1 VNLEELT
8 EFLNYLLS
16 ESDICNN
23 SKHPAAAN
31 SALRRTSIKT
41 DEPTENKQTPG

>member
-16 ESDICNN
+16 DRDICND
-23 SKHPAAAN
+23 KKYPAVN
-31 SALRRTSIKT
+31 SALRRTSIIIE
-41 DEPTENKQTPG
+41 EPTENKIAPG